1 MMSYIF
7 TLNKIDFKPLTWSID
22 FSKVRCFSIF
32 VTAFYA
38 YTDVGWGWPHWKKPR
53 EKFPL
58 IGCYV
63 CHLVCSD
70 GYIFYV

>member
-1 MMSYIF
+1 MMSNIF

-38 YTDVGWGWPHWKKPR
+38 YTDGMGLAPL
-53 EKFPL
+53 EKTQRK
-58 IGCYV
+58 V
-63 CHLVCSD
+63 SSD
-70 GYIFYV
+70 WLLCLPSCMQ